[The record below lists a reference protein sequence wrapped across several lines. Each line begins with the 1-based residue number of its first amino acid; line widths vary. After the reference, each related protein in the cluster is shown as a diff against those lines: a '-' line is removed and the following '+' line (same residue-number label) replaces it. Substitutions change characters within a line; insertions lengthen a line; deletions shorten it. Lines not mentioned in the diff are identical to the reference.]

1 MKKIFNFVCRA
12 EAEID
17 LALLKRALKSV
28 DPSAETRVSWVA
40 VPGNPSKPGNDYIG
54 YGEVF
59 CTPAD
64 FVRAVSAVPDGH
76 VIRETIRRN
85 EPGIDLSR
93 LGRTQDHWVKRIG
106 AC

>member
-1 MKKIFNFVCRA
+1 MYFANM
-12 EAEID
+12 E
-17 LALLKRALKSV
+17 L
-28 DPSAETRVSWVA
+28 
-40 VPGNPSKPGNDYIG
+40 G

-59 CTPAD
+59 CTPAE

-93 LGRTQDHWVKRIG
+93 LERTQDPWVKRVG